1 MSLSHGANVVRNGLI
16 LCLDA
21 ANPKSYPGSGTAWT
35 DLSSNGNNGTLVNG
49 PTYSSVNGGYIEF
62 DGGDEYINGS
72 LAIPS
77 VGSNYTLESMV
88 FLANVSGLKSIF
100 SHGRSGVAF
109 SSGIII
115 SGNNLRFRN
124 SSNDHAFSSPTT
136 LTANQWY
143 HFIISITPSGSTGYC
158 NSVSQGTTVQ
168 TITSNT
174 IADYHIGRR
183 SSNSA
188 SEFMNGRIAFIRAYQ
203 NKALSALEVQQNFE
217 ALRGR
222 YGI

>member
-1 MSLSHGANVVRNGLI
+1 MSLSHGANVVRDGLI

-21 ANPKSYPGSGTAWT
+21 ANPKSYPGSGTTWT
-35 DLSSNGNNGTLVNG
+35 NLSVNSNNGTLTNG
-49 PTYSSVNGGYIEF
+49 PTYSGANGGYIEF
-62 DGGDEYINGS
+62 DGGDKYINGS
-72 LAIPS
+72 LTIPS
-77 VGSNYTLESMV
+77 AGSNYTLESMV
-88 FLANVSGLKSIF
+88 FLTNVSGTKAIF

-124 SSNDHAFSSPTT
+124 SSNDHTFSSPTT
-136 LTANQWY
+136 LAANQWY
-143 HFIISITPSGSTGYC
+143 HFVISITPSGSTGYC

-188 SEFMNGRIAFIRAYQ
+188 SEFMNGRIAFIRSYQ
-203 NKALSALEVQQNFE
+203 NKALSAIEVQQNFE

>member
-1 MSLSHGANVVRNGLI
+1 MGLAYSPRI
-16 LCLDA
+16 VTDGLVLYLDA
-21 ANPKSYPGSGTAWT
+21 ANIKSYPGTGTTWT
-35 DLSSNGNNGTLVNG
+35 NLSANSNTGTLTNG
-49 PTYSSVNGGYIEF
+49 PTYNSANGGYIEF
-62 DGGDEYINGS
+62 DGGDEYSHGS

-77 VGSNYTLESMV
+77 DGSNYTLESLV
-88 FLANVSGLKSIF
+88 FLADISGSKAIF
-100 SHGRSGVAF
+100 SHGRSAVAF

-115 SGNNLRFRN
+115 SGDNLRFRN
-124 SSNDHAFSSPTT
+124 SSNDHTFSSPTT
-136 LTANQWY
+136 LAANQWY
-143 HFIISITPSGSTGYC
+143 HFVISITPSGSTGYC

-188 SEFMNGRIAFIRAYQ
+188 GEFMNGRIAFIRVYQ
-203 NKALSALEVQQNFE
+203 NKALSAAEVQQNFN

>member
-1 MSLSHGANVVRNGLI
+1 MGLAHSPSIVTNGLV

-21 ANPKSYPGSGTAWT
+21 ANIKSYPGSGTTWT
-35 DLSSNGNNGTLVNG
+35 DLSGNGNTGTLTNG
-49 PTYSSVNGGYIEF
+49 PTYNSANGGYIEF
-62 DGGDEYINGS
+62 DGGDKYINGS
-72 LAIPS
+72 LTIPS
-77 VGSNYTLESMV
+77 VGSDYTLESMV
-88 FLANVSGLKSIF
+88 FLANVSGSKAIF
-100 SHGRSGVAF
+100 SHGRSAVSF

-124 SSNDHAFSSPTT
+124 SSSDHTFSSPTT

-143 HFIISITPSGSTGYC
+143 HFVISITSSGSTGYC
-158 NSVSQGTTVQ
+158 NGVSQGTTVQ

-183 SSNSA
+183 SNNSA
-188 SEFMNGRIAFIRAYQ
+188 AEFMNGRIAFIRAYQ
-203 NKALSALEVQQNFE
+203 NKALSADEVLQNFN